1 MFVSQPLAP
10 SDVIEILGII
20 ASLITS
26 VIAIV
31 ISVKTLHQNSQ
42 MIEESTRPYIVVYSQ
57 TTNFQSPAYYLII
70 KNFGQTGAIV
80 TSIRCNHDL
89 SLYSFSQNHIP
100 FEHFNGTFVAPGQ
113 TFLCSVNTQ
122 KLFENPESLHFSVE
136 YESNGKTYSD
146 SFEINLNADS
156 DLVQVRAAT
165 NGKELRN
172 ISYTLQDLVEKQ
184 L

>member
-1 MFVSQPLAP
+1 M
-10 SDVIEILGII
+10 
-20 ASLITS
+20 
-26 VIAIV
+26 
-31 ISVKTLHQNSQ
+31 
-42 MIEESTRPYIVVYSQ
+42 
-57 TTNFQSPAYYLII
+57 
-70 KNFGQTGAIV
+70 

-122 KLFENPESLHFSVE
+122 KLFENPGSLHFSVE

-146 SFEINLNADS
+146 CFEINLNADS

>member
-57 TTNFQSPAYYLII
+57 TLIFNHQLII
-70 KNFGQTGAIV
+70 
-80 TSIRCNHDL
+80 
-89 SLYSFSQNHIP
+89 
-100 FEHFNGTFVAPGQ
+100 
-113 TFLCSVNTQ
+113 
-122 KLFENPESLHFSVE
+122 
-136 YESNGKTYSD
+136 
-146 SFEINLNADS
+146 
-156 DLVQVRAAT
+156 
-165 NGKELRN
+165 
-172 ISYTLQDLVEKQ
+172 
-184 L
+184 